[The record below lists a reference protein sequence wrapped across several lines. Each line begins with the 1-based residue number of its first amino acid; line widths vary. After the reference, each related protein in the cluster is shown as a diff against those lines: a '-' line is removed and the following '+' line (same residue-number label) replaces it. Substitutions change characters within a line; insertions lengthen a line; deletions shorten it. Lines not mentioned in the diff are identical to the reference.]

1 MNALLTAL
9 VTWLAA
15 NFGLPATYNHPD
27 VQFAPAVEIAVL
39 RYQAFT
45 PEKRREVVGAFEYAI
60 TTGKPREVVAIYDTR
75 RKTIVLSDEW
85 TGRTA
90 ADLSVLVHELVHHL
104 QDSANLR
111 HECPAAR
118 EKLAYEAQDKWL
130 RLFGRTLEAE
140 FEIDPFTL
148 KVSTECGF

>member
-1 MNALLTAL
+1 MNALMTAL

-27 VQFAPAVEIAVL
+27 IQFAPPVEIAIL

-45 PEKRREVVGAFEYAI
+45 PEKRRDVVGALEQAVV
-60 TTGKPREVVAIYDTR
+60 TGKPREVVAIYDPQR
-75 RKTIVLSDEW
+75 NVIVLSDQW

-90 ADLSVLVHELVHHL
+90 ADVSVLVHELVHHL
-104 QDSANLR
+104 QDSARLR
-111 HECPAAR
+111 YECPAAR
-118 EKLAYEAQDKWL
+118 EKMAYAAQAKWL
-130 RLFGRTLEAE
+130 GLFGSTLESE

-148 KVSTECGF
+148 KISTECGF